1 MGVKP
6 IKMKNLNYEYVLND
20 FISVRIMQLSNQ
32 LNRQSVRI
40 LSKRSKLRL
49 PEWRCITVIVVQGEL
64 KIGKIADTLSS
75 DFGQVSRAVT
85 PLEKM
90 DYVVTERDKKDKRRV
105 KVKVTPK
112 GLEEFEKIM
121 PILNSRQKLLHNC
134 LEAGENKMLRLTME
148 KLPKVIEKVEATS
161 LQSDGH
167 LNYNFK

>member
-6 IKMKNLNYEYVLND
+6 IKIKNPNYEYVLND

-40 LSKRSKLRL
+40 LSKHSKLRL
-49 PEWRCITVIVVQGEL
+49 PEWRCLTVIVVHGEL

-85 PLEKM
+85 ALEKM

-105 KVKVTPK
+105 KVKVTAK

-121 PILNSRQKLLHNC
+121 PILNNRQKLLHNS
-134 LEAGENKMLRLTME
+134 LEAGENKMLRSAIE
-148 KLPKVIEKVEATS
+148 KLREATKKFETTN
-161 LQSDGH
+161 L
-167 LNYNFK
+167 